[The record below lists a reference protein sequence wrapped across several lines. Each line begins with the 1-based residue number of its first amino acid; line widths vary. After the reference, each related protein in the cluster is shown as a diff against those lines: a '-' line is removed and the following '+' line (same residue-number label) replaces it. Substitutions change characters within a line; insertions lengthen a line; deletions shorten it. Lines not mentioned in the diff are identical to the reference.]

1 MPIKYQ
7 SAVAEACDF
16 ARASPHKMAEKQPVV
31 ARHLMGYAGPKGEVQ
46 KMHITIETVRDI
58 LRSTLG
64 HDSFTAGFVK
74 SVIEDTDTP
83 TASINAKGE
92 IRYNPDFVRKN
103 VRTGVDLFCLVFH
116 EVLHPVFGHFIHPND
131 KVANIACDAIINSVI
146 SNLFAE
152 ASGSGSLFRRIY
164 PDRDLA
170 AILRPDSQ
178 LRFSR
183 YNRLYEYLHPR
194 ACQQTKLSAGEV
206 IQTLRAL
213 VPAVPMNILL
223 LGSHGPGGTKDEGRE
238 HIPAATVQGI
248 SKDFIEKLPST
259 SNGAGCW
266 DHLKDLLVEV
276 LKTKK
281 TIRQSLLT
289 GYTTRRKLDGFF
301 DEGQQMRRITSPF
314 PINPSR
320 RDIVLLSAGI
330 WPGFFRNRQP
340 EIVRRQKG
348 IAVFLDV
355 SGSVNDYLPK
365 IIGILSGFRDRIRT
379 IHLFSN
385 AVLEVPFG
393 TLCQGN
399 VQTTYGT
406 DFDCIAKTIL
416 EKEYE
421 RAVVITDGY
430 GGLKEENSAALKK
443 AGSRILT
450 ILFAEKDECPEFE
463 PFGEVV
469 KLEDVTEG

>member
-1 MPIKYQ
+1 
-7 SAVAEACDF
+7 
-16 ARASPHKMAEKQPVV
+16 
-31 ARHLMGYAGPKGEVQ
+31 
-46 KMHITIETVRDI
+46 MHITIETVRET
-58 LRSTLG
+58 LRQGLG

-74 SVIEDTDTP
+74 AVLEDTDIP
-83 TASINAKGE
+83 TACINVKGVL
-92 IRYNPDFVRKN
+92 RYNPDFAQMN
-103 VRTGVDLFCLVFH
+103 VKTGVDLFCLVFH

-131 KVANIACDAIINSVI
+131 EVANIACDAIINSVI
-146 SNLFAE
+146 SHLFAE
-152 ASGSGSLFRRIY
+152 ASGSGALFRRIY
-164 PDRDLA
+164 PERDLP
-170 AILRPDSQ
+170 AILRPDSD

-183 YNRLYEYLHPR
+183 YGRLYEYLHPR
-194 ACQQTKLSAGEV
+194 ARQQTRLSAGEV

-213 VPAVPMNILL
+213 MPSTRMDILL
-223 LGSHGPGGTKDEGRE
+223 LGSHGTAGSKGDGRE
-238 HIPAATVQGI
+238 GIPVATIQGI
-248 SKDFIEKLPST
+248 SRDFLQKLPGA

-289 GYTTRRKLDGFF
+289 GYTTRRKLEGFF
-301 DEGQQMRRITSPF
+301 DEGQRMRRITSPF

-320 RDIVLLSAGI
+320 RDLVLLSAGV

-340 EIVRRQKG
+340 DIVQKPKG
-348 IAVFLDV
+348 IAIFLDV
-355 SGSVNDYLPK
+355 SGSVNDYLPE

-379 IHLFSN
+379 VHLFSN
-385 AVLEVPFG
+385 SVVEVSFG
-393 TLCQGN
+393 ALCQGK

-430 GGLKEENSAALKK
+430 GGLNEENSAVLTK
-443 AGSRILT
+443 AGSHILT
-450 ILFAEKDECPEFE
+450 ILFADKKECPEFE

-469 KLEDVTEG
+469 MLEDVTEES

>member
-1 MPIKYQ
+1 
-7 SAVAEACDF
+7 
-16 ARASPHKMAEKQPVV
+16 
-31 ARHLMGYAGPKGEVQ
+31 
-46 KMHITIETVRDI
+46 MHITIETVRDT
-58 LRSTLG
+58 LRSGLG

-74 SVIEDTDTP
+74 SVIEDRDIP
-83 TASINAKGE
+83 TACINAKGE
-92 IRYNPDFVRKN
+92 IRYNPDFVRTN
-103 VRTGVDLFCLVFH
+103 VRTGVDLFCLIFH
-116 EVLHPVFGHFIHPND
+116 EVLHPVFGHFIHPSD
-131 KVANIACDAIINSVI
+131 EIANIACDAIINSVI

-152 ASGSGSLFRRIY
+152 SSGGGSLFRRIY
-164 PDRDLA
+164 PDWDLPG
-170 AILRPDSQ
+170 ILRPDSE

-183 YNRLYEYLHPR
+183 YERLYDYLHPR
-194 ACQQTKLSAGEV
+194 AKQQTKLSAGEV

-213 VPAVPMNILL
+213 VPTTPIKILL
-223 LGSHGPGGTKDEGRE
+223 LGSHGPGSPKGEGRE
-238 HIPAATVQGI
+238 SIPAAAVQGI
-248 SKDFIEKLPST
+248 SKDFLQRMPAT
-259 SNGAGCW
+259 SKGAGCW

-289 GYTTRRKLDGFF
+289 GYTTRRKLEGFF
-301 DEGQQMRRITSPF
+301 DQGHRMRRITSPF

-320 RDIVLLSAGI
+320 RDLVLLSAGL

-340 EIVRRQKG
+340 EIVCKPKG
-348 IAVFLDV
+348 IAIFLDV
-355 SGSVNDYLPK
+355 SGSVNDHLPA
-365 IIGILSGFRDRIRT
+365 IIGVLSGLRERLKT

-385 AVLEVPFG
+385 VVVDVPFG
-393 TLCQGN
+393 ALCQGN

-416 EKEYE
+416 AKDYE

-443 AGSRILT
+443 AGSRVLT
-450 ILFAEKDECPEFE
+450 ILFAEKKECPEFE

-469 KLEDVTEG
+469 KLEDVVEED

>member
-1 MPIKYQ
+1 
-7 SAVAEACDF
+7 
-16 ARASPHKMAEKQPVV
+16 
-31 ARHLMGYAGPKGEVQ
+31 
-46 KMHITIETVRDI
+46 MHITIDTVRDT
-58 LRSTLG
+58 LRHGLG

-74 SVIEDTDTP
+74 SVIEDTEVP
-83 TASINAKGE
+83 TACINAKGVL
-92 IRYNPDFVRKN
+92 RYNPDFVRKN

-131 KVANIACDAIINSVI
+131 EVANIACDAIINSVI

-152 ASGSGSLFRRIY
+152 ASGRGALFRRIY
-164 PDRDLA
+164 PERDLPA
-170 AILRPDSQ
+170 VLRPDSD

-183 YNRLYEYLHPR
+183 YERLYEYLHPR
-194 ACQQTKLSAGEV
+194 SKQPSKLSAGEV

-213 VPAVPMNILL
+213 MPSTRMDILL
-223 LGSHGPGGTKDEGRE
+223 LGSHGTTGAKGDGPEG
-238 HIPAATVQGI
+238 IPAATIQGI
-248 SKDFIEKLPST
+248 ARDFLQRIPGI

-266 DHLKDLLVEV
+266 DHLKGLLVEV

-281 TIRQSLLT
+281 TIRESLLT
-289 GYTTRRKLDGFF
+289 GYTTRRKLEGFF
-301 DEGQQMRRITSPF
+301 DEGRRVRRITSPF

-320 RDIVLLSAGI
+320 RDLVLLSAGV

-340 EIVRRQKG
+340 EVVRRQKG

-355 SGSVNDYLPK
+355 SGSVNDYLPE
-365 IIGILSGFRDRIRT
+365 IIGILSGLRNRIRT
-379 IHLFSN
+379 VHLFSN
-385 AVLEVPFG
+385 SIVEVPFDE
-393 TLCQGN
+393 LCKGQ

-406 DFDCIAKTIL
+406 DFDCIAETIL

-430 GGLKEENSAALKK
+430 GGLKEESSAALAK

-450 ILFAEKDECPEFE
+450 ILFADKTECPEFE
-463 PFGEVV
+463 PFGDVV
-469 KLEDVTEG
+469 TLKDVTEE

>member
-1 MPIKYQ
+1 
-7 SAVAEACDF
+7 
-16 ARASPHKMAEKQPVV
+16 
-31 ARHLMGYAGPKGEVQ
+31 
-46 KMHITIETVRDI
+46 MHITIETVRDT
-58 LRSTLG
+58 LRHGLG

-74 SVIEDTDTP
+74 SVIEDPDTP
-83 TASINAKGE
+83 TACINAKGML
-92 IRYNPDFVRKN
+92 RYNPDFVRKN

-131 KVANIACDAIINSVI
+131 EVANIACDAIINSVI

-152 ASGSGSLFRRIY
+152 ASGSGALFRRIY
-164 PDRDLA
+164 PERDLP
-170 AILRPDSQ
+170 AILRPDSE

-183 YNRLYEYLHPR
+183 YERLYEYLHPR
-194 ACQQTKLSAGEV
+194 AKQQTRLSAGEI

-213 VPAVPMNILL
+213 VPSAPMNILL
-223 LGSHGPGGTKDEGRE
+223 LGSHGSAGAKGEGRE
-238 HIPAATVQGI
+238 GISAVTVQGI
-248 SKDFIEKLPST
+248 SKDFLAKLPGT

-289 GYTTRRKLDGFF
+289 GYTTRRKLEGFF
-301 DEGQQMRRITSPF
+301 DEGQRMRRITSPF
-314 PINPSR
+314 PTNPSR
-320 RDIVLLSAGI
+320 RDLVLLSAGV

-355 SGSVNDYLPK
+355 SGSVNDYLPQ
-365 IIGILSGFRDRIRT
+365 IIGILSGLRDRIRT
-379 IHLFSN
+379 VHLFSN
-385 AVLEVPFG
+385 TVVEVPFSTVCKG
-393 TLCQGN
+393 Q

-406 DFDCIAKTIL
+406 DFDCIAKAIL
-416 EKEYE
+416 AKEYE

-430 GGLKEENSAALKK
+430 GGLKEENSAALTK
-443 AGSRILT
+443 AGSHILT
-450 ILFAEKDECPEFE
+450 ILFAEKKECPEFE

-469 KLEDVTEG
+469 KLGDVTEE

>member
-1 MPIKYQ
+1 MQIQ
-7 SAVAEACDF
+7 LDSIRALLRSNLGFDSFAADFISAVKADE
-16 ARASPHKMAEKQPVV
+16 R
-31 ARHLMGYAGPKGEVQ
+31 
-46 KMHITIETVRDI
+46 I
-58 LRSTLG
+58 
-64 HDSFTAGFVK
+64 
-74 SVIEDTDTP
+74 P
-83 TASINAKGE
+83 TASINAKGVL
-92 IRYNPDFVRKN
+92 RYNPDFVRKN

-131 KVANIACDAIINSVI
+131 EVANIACDAIINSVI

-164 PDRDLA
+164 AERDLP
-170 AILRPDSQ
+170 AILRPDSE

-183 YNRLYEYLHPR
+183 YERLYEYLHPH
-194 ACQQTKLSAGEV
+194 AKQQTKLSAGEV

-213 VPAVPMNILL
+213 VPTVPMNILL
-223 LGSHGPGGTKDEGRE
+223 LGSHGPAGAKGDDQES
-238 HIPAATVQGI
+238 IPAATVQGI
-248 SKDFIEKLPST
+248 SKDFLERLPGT

-281 TIRQSLLT
+281 TIRQSLLA
-289 GYTTRRKLDGFF
+289 GYTTRRKLEGFF
-301 DEGQQMRRITSPF
+301 DEGQRMRRITSPF

-320 RDIVLLSAGI
+320 RDLVLLSAGV

-340 EIVRRQKG
+340 EVVRRQKG

-355 SGSVNDYLPK
+355 SGSVNDYLPQ
-365 IIGILSGFRDRIRT
+365 IIGILSGLRDRIRT
-379 IHLFSN
+379 VHLFSN
-385 AVLEVPFG
+385 TVVDVPFG
-393 TLCQGN
+393 TLCQGK

-416 EKEYE
+416 AKEYE

-430 GGLKEENSAALKK
+430 GGLKEENSAALAK

-450 ILFAEKDECPEFE
+450 ILFADKKECPEFE

-469 KLEDVTEG
+469 KLAGILEG

>member
-1 MPIKYQ
+1 
-7 SAVAEACDF
+7 
-16 ARASPHKMAEKQPVV
+16 
-31 ARHLMGYAGPKGEVQ
+31 
-46 KMHITIETVRDI
+46 MHITIETVRDT
-58 LRSTLG
+58 LRSGLG

-74 SVIEDTDTP
+74 SVIEDPETP

-92 IRYNPDFVRKN
+92 LRYNPDFVRKS
-103 VRTGVDLFCLVFH
+103 VKTGVDLFCLVFH

-131 KVANIACDAIINSVI
+131 EVANIACDAIINSMI

-152 ASGSGSLFRRIY
+152 PSGSGSLFRRIY
-164 PDRDLA
+164 PERDLP
-170 AILRPDSQ
+170 AILRPDSE

-183 YNRLYEYLHPR
+183 YERLYEYIHPR
-194 ACQQTKLSAGEV
+194 AKQQTKLSAGEV
-206 IQTLRAL
+206 IQALRAL
-213 VPAVPMNILL
+213 VPSVPMKILL
-223 LGSHGPGGTKDEGRE
+223 LGSHGPGGAKGECRE
-238 HIPAATVQGI
+238 QIPAAAVQEI
-248 SKDFIEKLPST
+248 AKDFLQKMPAT

-289 GYTTRRKLDGFF
+289 GYTTRRKLEGFF

-320 RDIVLLSAGI
+320 RDMVLLSAGI

-340 EIVRRQKG
+340 EIVRKQKG
-348 IAVFLDV
+348 IAIFLDV
-355 SGSVNDYLPK
+355 SGSVNDYLPQ

-385 AVLEVPFG
+385 TVVEVPFG
-393 TLCQGN
+393 ALCQGQ

-416 EKEYE
+416 VKEYE

-430 GGLKEENSAALKK
+430 GGLKEENSAALTK

-450 ILFAEKDECPEFE
+450 ILFADKKECPEFE

-469 KLEDVTEG
+469 KLEDVTEE

>member
-1 MPIKYQ
+1 
-7 SAVAEACDF
+7 
-16 ARASPHKMAEKQPVV
+16 MAEKQPVA
-31 ARHLMGYAGPKGEVQ
+31 ARHLTGYAGLKGEVQ
-46 KMHITIETVRDI
+46 KMRITIETVRDI

-74 SVIEDTDTP
+74 SVIEDPNTP
-83 TASINAKGE
+83 TASINANGD

-103 VRTGVDLFCLVFH
+103 VKTGVDLFCLIFH
-116 EVLHPVFGHFIHPND
+116 EVLHPAFGHFIHPND
-131 KVANIACDAIINSVI
+131 EIANIACDAIINSVI
-146 SNLFAE
+146 SNLFVE
-152 ASGSGSLFRRIY
+152 PSGSGSLFKRIY
-164 PDRDLA
+164 PEQDLP
-170 AILRPDSQ
+170 AILRPDS
-178 LRFSR
+178 RMSFSR
-183 YNRLYEYLHPR
+183 YEILYEYLYPR
-194 ACQQTKLSAGEV
+194 ACQQTKLSAGEI
-206 IQTLRAL
+206 IQNLRVLAPT
-213 VPAVPMNILL
+213 VPVKILL
-223 LGSHGPGGTKDEGRE
+223 LGSHGQGGAKSESQGQ
-238 HIPAATVQGI
+238 IPVATIQGI
-248 SKDFIEKLPST
+248 SNDFLQRLPST
-259 SNGAGCW
+259 GNGAGCW
-266 DHLKDLLVEV
+266 DHLKELLVEV

-281 TIRQSLLT
+281 TIRQSLLM
-289 GYTTRRKLDGFF
+289 GYTTRRKLEGFF
-301 DEGQQMRRITSPF
+301 DEGQRMRRITSPF

-320 RDIVLLSAGI
+320 RDLVLLSAGI

-340 EIVRRQKG
+340 EVIRKQTG
-348 IAVFLDV
+348 IAIFLDV
-355 SGSVNDYLPK
+355 SGSVNDYLPQ

-385 AVLEVPFG
+385 KVVEVPFG
-393 TLCQGN
+393 AVCQGK

-450 ILFAEKDECPEFE
+450 ILFAEKKECPEFD

-469 KLEDVTEG
+469 KLEEVTEEG

>member
-1 MPIKYQ
+1 
-7 SAVAEACDF
+7 
-16 ARASPHKMAEKQPVV
+16 
-31 ARHLMGYAGPKGEVQ
+31 
-46 KMHITIETVRDI
+46 MHITIETVRDT
-58 LRSTLG
+58 LRHGLG

-74 SVIEDTDTP
+74 SVIEDPDIP
-83 TASINAKGE
+83 TACINAKGVL
-92 IRYNPDFVRKN
+92 RYNPDFVRKN

-131 KVANIACDAIINSVI
+131 EVANIACDAIINSVI

-164 PDRDLA
+164 PERDLP
-170 AILRPDSQ
+170 AILRPDSE

-183 YNRLYEYLHPR
+183 YERLYEYLHPR
-194 ACQQTKLSAGEV
+194 AKQQTKLSAGEV

-213 VPAVPMNILL
+213 VPAVPMKILL
-223 LGSHGPGGTKDEGRE
+223 LGSHGPAAARGEGRE
-238 HIPAATVQGI
+238 GIPASAVQGI
-248 SKDFIEKLPST
+248 SKDFLEKLPTT

-289 GYTTRRKLDGFF
+289 GYTTRRKLEGFF
-301 DEGQQMRRITSPF
+301 DEGQRMRRITSPF

-320 RDIVLLSAGI
+320 RDLVLLSAGV
-330 WPGFFRNRQP
+330 WPGFFRNRQS
-340 EIVRRQKG
+340 EIVRKQKG
-348 IAVFLDV
+348 IAIFLDV
-355 SGSVNDYLPK
+355 SGSVNDYLPQ

-379 IHLFSN
+379 TLLFSN
-385 AVLEVPFG
+385 TVVEVPFG
-393 TLCQGN
+393 ALCQGQ

-416 EKEYE
+416 AKEYE

-430 GGLKEENSAALKK
+430 GGLKEENSAALAK

-450 ILFAEKDECPEFE
+450 ILFADKKECPEFE

-469 KLEDVTEG
+469 KLEDVTEE

>member
-1 MPIKYQ
+1 
-7 SAVAEACDF
+7 
-16 ARASPHKMAEKQPVV
+16 
-31 ARHLMGYAGPKGEVQ
+31 
-46 KMHITIETVRDI
+46 MHITIETVRDT
-58 LRSTLG
+58 LRHGLG

-74 SVIEDTDTP
+74 SVIEDPNVP
-83 TASINAKGE
+83 TTCINAKGVL
-92 IRYNPDFVRKN
+92 RYNPDFVRMN
-103 VRTGVDLFCLVFH
+103 VKTGVDLFCLTFH

-131 KVANIACDAIINSVI
+131 EVANIACDAIINSVI

-152 ASGSGSLFRRIY
+152 ASGSGALFRRIY
-164 PDRDLA
+164 PERDLP
-170 AILRPDSQ
+170 AILRPDSD

-183 YNRLYEYLHPR
+183 YGRLYEYLHPR
-194 ACQQTKLSAGEV
+194 ARQQTRLSAGEV

-213 VPAVPMNILL
+213 MPSTRMDILL
-223 LGSHGPGGTKDEGRE
+223 LGSHGTAGAKGDGRE
-238 HIPAATVQGI
+238 GIPTATIQGL
-248 SKDFIEKLPST
+248 SRDFLQKLPAT

-276 LKTKK
+276 LNTKK

-289 GYTTRRKLDGFF
+289 GYTTRRKIEGFF
-301 DEGQQMRRITSPF
+301 DVGQRMRRITSPF

-320 RDIVLLSAGI
+320 RDLVLLSAGV

-340 EIVRRQKG
+340 EIVQKPKG

-355 SGSVNDYLPK
+355 SGSVNDYLPE
-365 IIGILSGFRDRIRT
+365 IIGILSGLRNRIRT
-379 IHLFSN
+379 VHLFSN
-385 AVLEVPFG
+385 TVVDVPFAE
-393 TLCQGN
+393 LCKGQ

-416 EKEYE
+416 DNEYE

-430 GGLKEENSAALKK
+430 GGLKEENSAALAK

-450 ILFAEKDECPEFE
+450 ILFADKKECPEFE
-463 PFGEVV
+463 PLGEVV
-469 KLEDVTEG
+469 KLEDVTEE

>member
-1 MPIKYQ
+1 
-7 SAVAEACDF
+7 
-16 ARASPHKMAEKQPVV
+16 
-31 ARHLMGYAGPKGEVQ
+31 
-46 KMHITIETVRDI
+46 MHITLETVRDT
-58 LRSTLG
+58 LRHGLG

-74 SVIEDTDTP
+74 AVIEDPDIP
-83 TASINAKGE
+83 TACINAKGML
-92 IRYNPDFVRKN
+92 RYSPDFVRKN
-103 VRTGVDLFCLVFH
+103 VKSGVELFALVCH
-116 EVLHPVFGHFIHPND
+116 EVLHPLFGHFIHPND
-131 KVANIACDAIINSVI
+131 EVANIACDAIINSVI

-152 ASGSGSLFRRIY
+152 ASGSGALFRRIY
-164 PDRDLA
+164 PERDLP
-170 AILRPDSQ
+170 AILRPDSE

-183 YNRLYEYLHPR
+183 YERLYEYLHPR
-194 ACQQTKLSAGEV
+194 AKQQTKLSAGEV

-213 VPAVPMNILL
+213 VPTTPMNILL
-223 LGSHGPGGTKDEGRE
+223 LGSHGAAGGKGEGRE
-238 HIPAATVQGI
+238 TIPAATVQGI
-248 SKDFIEKLPST
+248 SKDFLETLPGT

-289 GYTTRRKLDGFF
+289 GYTTRRKLEGFF
-301 DEGQQMRRITSPF
+301 DEGQRMRRITSPF

-320 RDIVLLSAGI
+320 RDLVLLSAGV

-340 EIVRRQKG
+340 EVVRRQKG

-355 SGSVNDYLPK
+355 SGSVNDYLPQ
-365 IIGILSGFRDRIRT
+365 IIGILSGLRDRIRT
-379 IHLFSN
+379 VHLFSN
-385 AVLEVPFG
+385 TVVEVPFG
-393 TLCQGN
+393 ALCQGK

-416 EKEYE
+416 AKEYE

-430 GGLKEENSAALKK
+430 GGLKEENSAALAK

-450 ILFAEKDECPEFE
+450 ILFADKKECPEFE

-469 KLEDVTEG
+469 KLEDVTEE